1 MISLKD
7 ISKEFDNGVEI
18 NHVLKSINFDILEG
32 QFVTVIGG
40 NGAGKSTLFNII
52 NGNLQPTSGAIFFD
66 GVDIVKKSHSTRAAL
81 ISRVYQDPNYGVCPE
96 LTVAENMALANARG
110 DWRWLR
116 WAIRKKDI
124 AFFEE
129 KLSEFDLGLERMLR
143 KKASLLSGGQRQV
156 LTLLM
161 ATLQKPR
168 LLLLDEHT
176 AALDPRIAKQVMGIT
191 KNLVEKQKIT
201 TIMISHNMSDAI
213 AYGDRL
219 IMLNGGEIIMDVSGE
234 EKSRL
239 TPADLITKFEV
250 QNVEL

>member
-1 MISLKD
+1 MISLRD
-7 ISKEFDNGVEI
+7 ISQEFDNGVET
-18 NHVLKSINFDILEG
+18 NHVLKSINLDIPEG

-40 NGAGKSTLFNII
+40 NGAGKSTLFNVI
-52 NGNLQPTSGAIFFD
+52 NGNLRPTSGAIFLD
-66 GVDIVKKSHSTRAAL
+66 GKDIVRTSHSARAAL
-81 ISRVYQDPNYGVCPE
+81 IARVYQDPNFGVCPE

-110 DWRWLR
+110 NWRWFR
-116 WAIRKKDI
+116 WAIRKKEL

-129 KLSEFDLGLERMLR
+129 KLAEFGLGLETMLR

-156 LTLLM
+156 ITLLM
-161 ATLQKPR
+161 ATLQKPK

-191 KNLVEKQKIT
+191 KNLVDNQNIT

-219 IMLNGGEIIMDVSGE
+219 IMLNGGEIVMDVMGE
-234 EKSRL
+234 EKQAL
-239 TPADLITKFEV
+239 TPADLITMFEA
-250 QNVEL
+250 